1 MSNYFDGTDRNR
13 RNIPHFGLQNDR
25 IQPSTKALTEALAN
39 PLTEA
44 KEYILWAIPKGE
56 TDALHAQ
63 PIYTQGKSMAD
74 VERVKGLAAKEG
86 WHSFKV
92 QTLDISE
99 PFDAAQAFRKAINP
113 PSRWRKPSGT
123 KRESVEVNEAVTPSD
138 GGDRKAA
145 SIRVKNDI
153 GKQLS
158 NTQHAMTQLKADF
171 DKMVAAYARGD
182 EAVARDL
189 KSSCITYV
197 ESLKIWL
204 DRLNGEFRAMW
215 LEYMEPTAPIRG
227 GTNPM
232 QPSAPKKS
240 AVPNHPVKVGDVWV
254 ATFGY
259 DETHILFYVVTKV
272 TTSGA
277 YFAKCGKTNT
287 GKSYGMFSTEV
298 VPDPKVV
305 VGEPK
310 LSKIK
315 MHGDMRYGKGM
326 SANIDGQHAIPWDG
340 KPKDERRGFH

>member
-1 MSNYFDGTDRNR
+1 MDNYFDGTDRNR
-13 RNIPHFGLQNDR
+13 RNIPHFGLRGDR
-25 IQPSTKALTEALAN
+25 IQPSTKALTEAL
-39 PLTEA
+39 
-44 KEYILWAIPKGE
+44 
-56 TDALHAQ
+56 
-63 PIYTQGKSMAD
+63 
-74 VERVKGLAAKEG
+74 
-86 WHSFKV
+86 
-92 QTLDISE
+92 SE
-99 PFDAAQAFRKAINP
+99 PFA
-113 PSRWRKPSGT
+113 
-123 KRESVEVNEAVTPSD
+123 EAVTPSD
-138 GGDRKAA
+138 GGGRKAA

-158 NTQHAMTQLKADF
+158 NTQYAMTQLKADF

-182 EAVARDL
+182 EAVVRDL

-204 DRLNGEFRAMW
+204 DRLNGEFRAMA

-272 TTSGA
+272 TTNGA
-277 YFAKCGKTNT
+277 YFAKCGKTAT
-287 GKSYGMFSTEV
+287 GNHYGMFSTEV
-298 VPDPKVV
+298 VPDLKVV

-326 SANIDGQHAIPWDG
+326 YANIDGQHAIPWDG
-340 KPKDERRGFH
+340 KPQDERRGFH